1 MPLSYVYFSDECRQL
16 EFKAV
21 QVFHGQRLKNH
32 LIRSAEVLNKE
43 FCGVLCFMES
53 KCVSYN
59 LMAENENGK
68 YKCELNNASYEEN
81 KRDMDEDSNYVYR
94 GAEVN
99 NYFRKGDS
107 RLKGFP
113 SFDFSNTLQPWI
125 F

>member
-1 MPLSYVYFSDECRQL
+1 M
-16 EFKAV
+16 

-81 KRDMDEDSNYVYR
+81 KRDMEEDSNYVYR
-94 GAEVN
+94 GAEV
-99 NYFRKGDS
+99 KQ
-107 RLKGFP
+107 L
-113 SFDFSNTLQPWI
+113 LQEG
-125 F
+125 